1 MRAEIS
7 RRFRALLSGSP
18 TGVPEWTPKVEAG
31 DDFGL
36 YLPTDAPWI
45 VHADLATM
53 IGGVRALLLQAM
65 HPGSLAGV
73 VQHSR
78 YEEDVLGRLAG
89 TIRWLTIATFASS
102 SAVAEES
109 ARVRAMH
116 DRVRGSFVENNGAE
130 RRYAAADPDLLRWV
144 HLAFTDSFLAA
155 HLAFGRTAIPG
166 GATAY
171 VGGWAKAVEPLGL
184 VNPPRNLAE
193 LKEQMA
199 GYAGEL
205 RVDDRTRRVVEFI
218 QRPPLPGMAK
228 YVYRLLFA
236 AAVTTLPVETRKQLN
251 LRRPNRLVVP
261 VTRGF
266 LFGLRLV
273 LGSESPLE
281 TAALQRHARI
291 ASNQAVS
298 A

>member
-18 TGVPEWTPKVEAG
+18 TGIPEWTPAVEAG

-36 YLPTDAPWI
+36 YLPTDAPWV

-53 IGGVRALLLQAM
+53 IGGIRALLLQAM

-78 YEEDVLGRLAG
+78 YEEDVLGRLSG
-89 TIRWLTIATFASS
+89 TIRWLTIATFASK
-102 SAVAEES
+102 SAVQDES

-116 DRVRGSFVENNGAE
+116 DRVRGSFVENSGAE
-130 RRYAAADPDLLRWV
+130 RRYTAADPDLLRWV

-155 HLAFGRTAIPG
+155 HLRFGRAPIPG

-171 VGGWAKAVEPLGL
+171 VGEWAKAVEPLGL
-184 VNPPRNLAE
+184 ANPPRSLAE
-193 LKEQMA
+193 LKEQIA

-205 RVDDRTRRVVEFI
+205 RFDDRTRRVVAFI
-218 QRPPLPGMAK
+218 QRPPLPGAAK

-236 AAVTTLPVETRKQLN
+236 AAVTTLPADTRRQLE
-251 LRRPNRLVVP
+251 LKRPSRLVVP
-261 VTRGF
+261 LTRGF

-273 LGSESPLE
+273 LGAESPLE
-281 TAALQRHARI
+281 SAALQRHARLVGTQRVN
-291 ASNQAVS
+291 A
-298 A
+298 